1 MGVPEGGLV
10 NESRC
15 LLDLSSGSLA
25 ETKYSTAFSLSWSLV
40 RFEYKHYVLKLSNYW
55 ISYTFTGHLEKRFQK
70 FFNCKVNY
78 KGQKVKGQS

>member
-1 MGVPEGGLV
+1 MSVPESDLV

-40 RFEYKHYVLKLSNYW
+40 RFEYKHYVLKRSNNW
-55 ISYTFTGHLEKRFQK
+55 ISYTLPGISRNVLRNSSIVRLTTKDK
-70 FFNCKVNY
+70 K
-78 KGQKVKGQS
+78 